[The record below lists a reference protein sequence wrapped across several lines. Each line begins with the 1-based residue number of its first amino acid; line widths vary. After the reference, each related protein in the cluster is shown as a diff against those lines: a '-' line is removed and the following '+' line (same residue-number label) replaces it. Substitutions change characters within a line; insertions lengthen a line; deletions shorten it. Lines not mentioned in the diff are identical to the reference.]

1 MRAYIIMAVVA
12 LLSITAKTQPILFE
26 GMAGN
31 EYLFYQHLIVKKFSP
46 ESPFGVMHIAN
57 VSSLY
62 ETDITKGGRPNEI
75 MNQAYLTTTLSK
87 SFTLLT
93 GMFYTNV
100 TGIRLAAGV
109 QYALP
114 FKNGLWVTVPRVDI
128 KHRGAVEIMSMLE
141 LQPPLSDKTKL
152 YIRLQAM
159 SNYGPYHHNRSYQ
172 RFRFGV
178 SIRKTQ
184 IGVGVNINEYGSASK
199 AHVNTGI
206 FLRKEII

>member
-1 MRAYIIMAVVA
+1 MYIILAVA
-12 LLSITAKTQPILFE
+12 SLLSTTAKAQPIIFE

-46 ESPFGVMHIAN
+46 KSQFGVMHIAN

-62 ETDITKGGRPNEI
+62 ETDVTKGGRPNEI
-75 MNQAYLTTTLSK
+75 MNQAYLTTNLRK

-93 GMFYTNV
+93 GMFYANA

-109 QYALP
+109 QHALP
-114 FKNGLWVTVPRVDI
+114 FKNGLWVTVPRVDVM
-128 KHRGAVEIMSMLE
+128 HRGSVELMSMLE

-172 RFRFGV
+172 RFRLGV
-178 SIRKTQ
+178 TIKKTQ
-184 IGVGVNINEYGSASK
+184 IGAGINLDEYGRASK
-199 AHVNTGI
+199 VHMNTGI
-206 FLRKEII
+206 FIRKEII

>member
-1 MRAYIIMAVVA
+1 MRVLIILAVVS
-12 LLSITAKTQPILFE
+12 LLSIAAKTQPVLFE

-46 ESPFGVMHIAN
+46 ESPFGMMHIAN
-57 VSSLY
+57 VSRLY
-62 ETDITKGGRPNEI
+62 QTDVTKGGRPNEI
-75 MNQAYLTTTLSK
+75 MNQAYLTTNLSK

-128 KHRGAVEIMSMLE
+128 KDRGAVEIMSMLE
-141 LQPPLSDKTKL
+141 LQPPVSDKTKL

-159 SNYGPYHHNRSYQ
+159 SNYGPFHHNRSYQ

-178 SIRKTQ
+178 TINKTQ
-184 IGVGVNINEYGSASK
+184 IGVGVNLNEYGRASK
-199 AHVNTGI
+199 THVNTGI
-206 FLRKEII
+206 FVRKEII